1 MTKKELKNL
10 AKQIAKLETI
20 IQTNENSESVREA
33 QNEEIRLMNKFTDV
47 ADLDLLDDLVQQYM
61 QEE

>member
-20 IQTNENSESVREA
+20 IQTSENSESVREA

>member
-33 QNEEIRLMNKFTDV
+33 QNEEIKLMNKFTDV